1 MADEKDS
8 APRARPFTP
17 PLPPFRGPATAAR
30 VPMNPLTPP
39 EPKRGSLFIGTRTP
53 SKTAVEPQPE
63 TDPRLESQTQPIDIA
78 QLALDTTA
86 PEPAAVATS
95 EPTTGAPT
103 TAAPE
108 SSRAEAIAATDA
120 MPWLFADPATADRR
134 PTPVAPLAG
143 IATSLVPNSDAAAPE
158 EAAQALSGLPFIDES
173 GAEHEAQ
180 VHPPVLRP
188 SGKVH
193 RVGFDVA
200 TVLESIASRI
210 RAGALDVPDVD
221 PAAGDAA
228 ALATVLA
235 ALLRQ
240 RGR

>member
-30 VPMNPLTPP
+30 QPMNPLTPP
-39 EPKRGSLFIGTRTP
+39 EAKRGSLFVGTRTP
-53 SKTAVEPQPE
+53 SKRSEASQAEPQAEPQP
-63 TDPRLESQTQPIDIA
+63 QQPAATIDIA
-78 QLALDTTA
+78 QFA
-86 PEPAAVATS
+86 PDAVVAQAIVAPAV
-95 EPTTGAPT
+95 E
-103 TAAPE
+103 AAPVETE
-108 SSRAEAIAATDA
+108 SPRADAIAATDA
-120 MPWLFADPATADRR
+120 MPWLFADPTTADRR

-143 IATSLVPNSDAAAPE
+143 IATLVPSGDDAAPE

-173 GAEHEAQ
+173 GAEHDAQ
-180 VHPPVLRP
+180 LLPAVPRP

-193 RVGFDVA
+193 RVAFDVA
-200 TVLESIASRI
+200 AVLESIAARI
-210 RAGALDVPDVD
+210 RGGTLDVRDVD

>member
-8 APRARPFTP
+8 APKARPFTP
-17 PLPPFRGPATAAR
+17 PLPPFRGPAAAAR
-30 VPMNPLTPP
+30 TPLNPLTPP
-39 EPKRGSLFIGTRTP
+39 ESKRGSLFVGTRTP
-53 SKTAVEPQPE
+53 SKAAAEPQAETQPAADTIDISQLAPETAVSYASTPV
-63 TDPRLESQTQPIDIA
+63 
-78 QLALDTTA
+78 
-86 PEPAAVATS
+86 AVA
-95 EPTTGAPT
+95 APPVL
-103 TAAPE
+103 PE
-108 SSRAEAIAATDA
+108 SPRAEAIAATDA

-143 IATSLVPNSDAAAPE
+143 IATSLVPSAVDAAPE

-180 VHPPVLRP
+180 LLPSVARP

-193 RVGFDVA
+193 RIAFDVA
-200 TVLESIASRI
+200 TVLESIAARI
-210 RAGALDVPDVD
+210 RAGALDVRDVD

-235 ALLRQ
+235 AMLRQ

>member
-17 PLPPFRGPATAAR
+17 PLPPFRGPASGGR
-30 VPMNPLTPP
+30 PPVSPLTPP
-39 EPKRGSLFIGTRTP
+39 EAKRGALFVGTRSP
-53 SKTAVEPQPE
+53 SKVAVEPQAE
-63 TDPRLESQTQPIDIA
+63 PIDIA
-78 QLALDTTA
+78 QLVG
-86 PEPAAVATS
+86 EAAVP
-95 EPTTGAPT
+95 E
-103 TAAPE
+103 TAAPATVEAMSGELE
-108 SSRAEAIAATDA
+108 SPRAEAIAATEA

-143 IATSLVPNSDAAAPE
+143 IASSLMPHGEVAAPE

-173 GAEHEAQ
+173 GAQHEAQ
-180 VHPPVLRP
+180 LHPPVLRP

-193 RVGFDVA
+193 RVDFDVA
-200 TVLESIASRI
+200 TVLESVAARV
-210 RAGALDVPDVD
+210 RAGALDVRDVD
-221 PAAGDAA
+221 PAAGEAA

>member
-1 MADEKDS
+1 VEAQPEFS
-8 APRARPFTP
+8 A
-17 PLPPFRGPATAAR
+17 
-30 VPMNPLTPP
+30 
-39 EPKRGSLFIGTRTP
+39 
-53 SKTAVEPQPE
+53 QPE
-63 TDPRLESQTQPIDIA
+63 TKQPDVMDIG
-78 QLALDTTA
+78 QFA
-86 PEPAAVATS
+86 PEARDHEPAAVTPVEAS
-95 EPTTGAPT
+95 PKGAD
-103 TAAPE
+103 
-108 SSRAEAIAATDA
+108 SSRAEAIAATET

-143 IATSLVPNSDAAAPE
+143 IATSLVPSAADAAPE

-180 VHPPVLRP
+180 ARPAVMRP

-200 TVLESIASRI
+200 TVLESVAAQI
-210 RAGALDVPDVD
+210 RAGNLEVPDVD
-221 PAAGDAA
+221 PTAGDAA

>member
-30 VPMNPLTPP
+30 PPVNQLTPP
-39 EPKRGSLFIGTRTP
+39 EGKRGSLFIGTRAP
-53 SKTAVEPQPE
+53 SKAVVEPQPE
-63 TDPRLESQTQPIDIA
+63 TIDIPPVA
-78 QLALDTTA
+78 VIPETPASAPLAASSGD
-86 PEPAAVATS
+86 V
-95 EPTTGAPT
+95 
-103 TAAPE
+103 E
-108 SSRAEAIAATDA
+108 SPRTEAIAATEA

-143 IATSLVPNSDAAAPE
+143 IATSLVPSGDDPAPE
-158 EAAQALSGLPFIDES
+158 EAAQALAGLPFIDES

-180 VHPPVLRP
+180 LRP
-188 SGKVH
+188 AVSRSSGKVY
-193 RVGFDVA
+193 RVEFDVA
-200 TVLESIASRI
+200 AVLESVAARI
-210 RAGALDVPDVD
+210 RAGAIEVRDVD
-221 PAAGDAA
+221 PDAGDAA

>member
-8 APRARPFTP
+8 APRARPFAP
-17 PLPPFRGPATAAR
+17 PLPPFRGPAAAAR
-30 VPMNPLTPP
+30 PPVNLLTPP
-39 EPKRGSLFIGTRTP
+39 EAKRGALFVGTRTP
-53 SKTAVEPQPE
+53 SKTTAGAQIEAQSQAASIDISQLAPEAAAPATPTPVAVEA
-63 TDPRLESQTQPIDIA
+63 TQV
-78 QLALDTTA
+78 
-86 PEPAAVATS
+86 EV
-95 EPTTGAPT
+95 
-103 TAAPE
+103 E

-143 IATSLVPNSDAAAPE
+143 IATSLVPSGEDAAPE

-180 VHPPVLRP
+180 MLPAVARP

-193 RVGFDVA
+193 RVAFDVA
-200 TVLESIASRI
+200 TVLESIAARI
-210 RAGALDVPDVD
+210 RAGALDVRDVD
-221 PAAGDAA
+221 PSAGDAA

-235 ALLRQ
+235 AMLRQ
-240 RGR
+240 RGQ